1 MLNYFSI
8 VSKKVRTS
16 SLTQTGDSSG
26 RKECTDQGRVMK
38 GIDPSEIFFLI
49 RESPFGPFAIVW
61 SVHVGEPRVCR
72 ILLSKPKLAV
82 RKSLSKAFPTSG
94 SSTCRD
100 ISELANRIEAFL
112 QGSDVRFYLSS
123 IRLDLCS
130 HFQQQVLRVEYGIP
144 RGCVSTY
151 QRIAHHVGRSSG
163 ARAVGQALAS
173 NPFPLMIP
181 CHRAIRTD
189 RTLGGYQGGAAMK
202 TALLEME
209 GVTFD
214 DAGHLAA
221 GSIFY

>member
-1 MLNYFSI
+1 
-8 VSKKVRTS
+8 
-16 SLTQTGDSSG
+16 
-26 RKECTDQGRVMK
+26 MK

-49 RESPFGPFAIVW
+49 RESPFGSLAIVW
-61 SVHVGEPRVCR
+61 SVHAGEPRVCR

-82 RKSLSKAFPTSG
+82 RESLRKWSPASAP
-94 SSTCRD
+94 STCRE
-100 ISELANRIEAFL
+100 ISELADRIEAFL
-112 QGSDVRFYLSS
+112 HGSDVRFCLSA

-130 HFQQQVLRVEYGIP
+130 EFQQQVLHAEYGIP

-151 QRIAHHVGRSSG
+151 QRIAYHVGRSSG

-173 NPFPLMIP
+173 NPFPLIVP

-209 GVTFD
+209 GIAFD
-214 DAGHLAA
+214 DTGHLA
-221 GSIFY
+221 GGHIFY